1 MSTLALVANAWLDSS
16 TEKIRSKPVPWEGYQ
31 RANLV
36 TSEELALIKKVDR
49 QPQAKV
55 QSILVTDGPTYATL
69 YLKLLKKL
77 VRVDTMQYLLV
88 MIGDA
93 LLDHDER
100 IPLFTKQID
109 TEPELPY
116 GPLLRACTTPD
127 EFVQL
132 KAAQILTTLLSS
144 ESGPLS
150 NQHIQPFLNTLASL
164 IQGTSPHAR
173 DVAVQSLEA
182 LLTRTECRAAAW
194 TMPNV
199 VDGLVTILESN
210 PTPQMCYQVG
220 FCFWLLTF
228 EQDVAE
234 QINRK
239 FDIIPLLMII
249 AQSVVKEKV
258 QRVIVATYR
267 NLVAKAPSQ
276 NLPAML
282 VAKLLPYVKNLS
294 TRKWSD
300 EEIVEDIEF
309 LKEELTKNFES
320 LTTYDEY
327 TSELASGH
335 LSWTPVH
342 DSEAFWKENATKLND
357 KDYEQLKVLVKL
369 LKESTDPVVLAVAA
383 HDVGQYTKHY
393 ERGKKTLS
401 DLGAK
406 TRVMELMSHDN
417 PDVRYQA
424 LLTTQR
430 LVSQA
435 WVG

>member
-1 MSTLALVANAWLDSS
+1 MSTLALVSNAWLDSS

-49 QPQAKV
+49 QTQAKV

-77 VRVDTMQYLLV
+77 VRVDTMQ
-88 MIGDA
+88 
-93 LLDHDER
+93 
-100 IPLFTKQID
+100 
-109 TEPELPY
+109 
-116 GPLLRACTTPD
+116 
-127 EFVQL
+127 
-132 KAAQILTTLLSS
+132 
-144 ESGPLS
+144 
-150 NQHIQPFLNTLASL
+150 
-164 IQGTSPHAR
+164 
-173 DVAVQSLEA
+173 
-182 LLTRTECRAAAW
+182 
-194 TMPNV
+194 
-199 VDGLVTILESN
+199 
-210 PTPQMCYQVG
+210 
-220 FCFWLLTF
+220 
-228 EQDVAE
+228 
-234 QINRK
+234 K

-383 HDVGQYTKHY
+383 HDIGQYTKYY

-406 TRVMELMSHDN
+406 TRVMELMSHEN